1 MSTSKA
7 NCRKVEIN
15 VPQDL
20 FDRLTVASTNS
31 SQPRSHWICDAI
43 QFRLDSGDAKLDR
56 SNFPAT
62 VASVLKATNGK
73 LSRIEAEHLTSLVII
88 GMSTNG

>member
-20 FDRLTVASTNS
+20 FDRLTVAATNT

-43 QFRLDSGDAKLDR
+43 DSKLDSGDAKLDR
-56 SNFPAT
+56 KNFPRT
-62 VASVLKATNGK
+62 VASVLQALNGK
-73 LSRIEAEHLTSLVII
+73 INRVEAEHIVSLAII
-88 GMSTNG
+88 GMASND

>member
-1 MSTSKA
+1 MQSNT
-7 NCRKVEIN
+7 
-15 VPQDL
+15 
-20 FDRLTVASTNS
+20 
-31 SQPRSHWICDAI
+31 
-43 QFRLDSGDAKLDR
+43 RLDSGDAKLDR

-88 GMSTNG
+88 GMSANV

>member
-1 MSTSKA
+1 MTARA
-7 NCRKVEIN
+7 NTRKVEVN

-20 FDRLTVASTNS
+20 FDRLAVACTNS
-31 SQPRSHWICDAI
+31 AQPRSYWICDAI
-43 QFRLDSGDAKLDR
+43 QSRLDSGDAKIDR
-56 SNFPAT
+56 SNFTAT

-88 GMSTNG
+88 GMSANG